1 MTQVQ
6 PNEHVSNFQS
16 EVWSD
21 ELLASTPRWQ
31 EAVELLSE
39 EGFGGMARAMTI
51 LINEAMKLERSA
63 VLGARP
69 FERSPRRR
77 GQANGFKPKTVN
89 TRVGALELRVPQT
102 RDVPFYPSAL
112 EKGQRSER
120 ALKLAIA
127 EMYVQGVTTRKV
139 AAVMQELCGLEV
151 TSTQVSRATQMLDAE
166 LAEWRERKLGEV
178 PYVFLD
184 ARYEHVRVN
193 GVVVTCALLIAIGV
207 LPNGKRTVLGLSV
220 SLSEAEVHWRDFL
233 ATLQARGLHG
243 VTLYVS
249 DDHAGLKAALATR
262 CAGVKWQR
270 CQFHLGQNLLGHL
283 PPNVSQAEASAELRS
298 VFNAP
303 NRPEADRLLGQM
315 VGKYAPI
322 SKKLAAWL
330 ETNVPEGLTVLDF
343 PREHRRRL
351 RTNNCVERLNREIK
365 RRTRVATQFPNE
377 ASLLRLATAVLI
389 ETDEEWQTE
398 KRYLP
403 QITPQTA
410 P

>member
-16 EVWSD
+16 DVWSD
-21 ELLASTPRWQ
+21 ELLASAPRWQ
-31 EAVELLSE
+31 EAMELLSE
-39 EGFGGMARAMTI
+39 QGFGGMAQAMTI

-69 FERSPRRR
+69 FERTPQRR

-139 AAVMQELCGLEV
+139 TAVMQELCGLEV
-151 TSTQVSRATQMLDAE
+151 TSSQVSRAVQLLDAE
-166 LAEWRERKLGEV
+166 LTQWRERKLGEV

-207 LPNGKRTVLGLSV
+207 LPSGNRTVLGLSV

-243 VTLYVS
+243 VQLYVS

-270 CQFHLGQNLLGHL
+270 CQFHLGENLLDHL

-298 VFNAP
+298 VFNAA
-303 NRPEADRLLGQM
+303 NRQEADRLLSQM
-315 VGKYAPI
+315 VSKYAPI

-377 ASLLRLATAVLI
+377 ASLLRLATAVLM

-403 QITPQTA
+403 QITPPTA
-410 P
+410 S